1 MQLKSLEI
9 FLTVVELGSFSL
21 AANKL
26 FTVQSN
32 ITSHIKKLESELNT
46 ELLNRKTPVRT
57 TRAGEQL
64 LTYARKI
71 LSLHDEVKSIFIEEK
86 PYPSHPIQIGSM
98 ETTAAVHL
106 PQILNRFSASF
117 PALSFSLQTA
127 PSRTLIEAVQNAQ
140 LDCAFIASP
149 EPVHGLYNLHLFTEQ
164 LVVVTS
170 KNTIQ
175 PLTATTLQ
183 QQKFLAFR
191 QGCSYRRVIDLFLQS
206 RQLAVCHII
215 EMGSLDGIMSCV
227 SMNMGMAILPRSYV
241 EQSHFRNA
249 VDVLEIHEPFATM
262 NTYLIAD
269 QPACWSS
276 NLKHLVKQLTASKD
290 EVVQI

>member
-46 ELLNRKTPVRT
+46 ELLTRKTPVRT
-57 TRAGEQL
+57 TIAGEQL
-64 LTYARKI
+64 LTYARKV
-71 LSLHDEVKSIFIEEK
+71 LSLHDEVISIILEAK
-86 PYPSHPIQIGSM
+86 PFLSRPIHIRSM
-98 ETTAAVHL
+98 ESSTAVHL
-106 PQILNRFSASF
+106 PQISTSFSASC
-117 PALSFSLQTA
+117 PALSLSLQPA

-175 PLTATTLQ
+175 PLTAATLQ
-183 QQKFLAFR
+183 QQKFLAFL
-191 QGCSYRRVIDLFLQS
+191 QGCS
-206 RQLAVCHII
+206 
-215 EMGSLDGIMSCV
+215 
-227 SMNMGMAILPRSYV
+227 
-241 EQSHFRNA
+241 
-249 VDVLEIHEPFATM
+249 
-262 NTYLIAD
+262 
-269 QPACWSS
+269 
-276 NLKHLVKQLTASKD
+276 
-290 EVVQI
+290 